1 MLKKAK
7 DFIED
12 VQTEMKKVSWPETNQ
27 LLNSTIVVIV
37 ISILFTL
44 YIFFVDQIVT
54 FLIKYLY

>member
-7 DFIED
+7 QFIED

-37 ISILFTL
+37 ISMLFTL
-44 YIFFVDQIVT
+44 YIFFVDQIVS
-54 FLIKYLY
+54 FLVKHLY

>member
-7 DFIED
+7 QFIED

-37 ISILFTL
+37 ISMLFTL
-44 YIFFVDQIVT
+44 YIFFVDQIVS
-54 FLIKYLY
+54 FLVKYLY